1 MKAPAFWYRPPGRA
15 GLAPRLLAPLGRI
28 GAALTERRLAHGPRH
43 RVGVPVICVGNL
55 TVGGT
60 GKTPAVIALL
70 ERLAARGVTAHVVT
84 RGHGGSERGPLRVDP
99 GRHDARRVGDE
110 ALLHAAFTPTWVA
123 RDRHRGALAAVAAG
137 AGAIVLDD
145 GFQNPA
151 LAHDLAIVVVD
162 AARGFG
168 NERVMPAGP
177 LREPV
182 ERGLER
188 ADFLLVIGAPGER
201 HRFLASQ
208 KGRALP
214 PVLEGALEPVE
225 MGIDWAG
232 LPVFAFAGIGHP
244 ARFFA
249 TLENLGAR
257 LVGTAALADH
267 QPISPALLR
276 RLLKLAR
283 AKGARL
289 VTTEKDAARLPPG
302 LRHEVLSL
310 PVRLAFEA
318 PAPLDAALAR
328 LFPGTG

>member
-1 MKAPAFWYRPPGRA
+1 MKAPAFWYRPPESA

-28 GAALTERRLAHGPRH
+28 GSMLTERRLARGPRH
-43 RVGVPVICVGNL
+43 RVGVPVICAGNL

-60 GKTPAVIALL
+60 GKTPTVIALL
-70 ERLAARGVTAHVVT
+70 ERLSARGVAAHVVT
-84 RGHGGSERGPLRVDP
+84 RGHGGSEKGPLRVDP
-99 GRHDARRVGDE
+99 GLHDARRVGDE
-110 ALLHAAFTPTWVA
+110 ALLHAAFAPTWVA
-123 RDRHRGALAAVAAG
+123 HDRHRGALAAVAAG
-137 AGAIVLDD
+137 AEAIVLDD

-182 ERGLER
+182 DRGLGR
-188 ADFLLVIGAPGER
+188 ADFLLVIGEAGER
-201 HRFLASQ
+201 RRFLDRQ
-208 KGRALP
+208 RGRLLP
-214 PVLEGALEPVE
+214 PVLEGALKPVE
-225 MGIDWAG
+225 MGIDWTG
-232 LPVFAFAGIGHP
+232 RPVFAFAGIGHP

-249 TLENLGAR
+249 TLERLGAR
-257 LVGTAALADH
+257 LVGTVALADH
-267 QPISPALLR
+267 QLISPALLG
-276 RLLKLAR
+276 RLLRLAR
-283 AKGARL
+283 ARGAQL

-310 PVRLAFEA
+310 PVRLALEA
-318 PAPLDAALAR
+318 PAPLDAALER